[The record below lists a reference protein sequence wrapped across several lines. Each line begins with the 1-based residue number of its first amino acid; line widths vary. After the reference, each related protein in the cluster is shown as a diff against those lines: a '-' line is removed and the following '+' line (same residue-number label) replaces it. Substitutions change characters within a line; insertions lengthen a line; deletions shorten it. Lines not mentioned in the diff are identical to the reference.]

1 MLSCIF
7 LTRKCTQRC
16 YYCRIVESPQ
26 FDRDMTVEEWKRGFT
41 ALKNR
46 GVKFHLILGNEPLL
60 YEGIEELIDWLTNVD
75 GTPYAFYTTSPAH
88 LHESLAPK
96 LVKAGLMNASCGVDR
111 FPMSAEAVG
120 SLVRSDAGED
130 FFVQRKASLGYDG
143 LKWYQAHGVRD
154 IHATITISKQNHEYV
169 LPLIKYL
176 NEQGM
181 WVAINTLHWDI
192 DGGFDFFPPR
202 ASLEHDML
210 SADEMRQVAETIKDA
225 QEKGDIALQNPPGY
239 MDAMIE
245 HGTDHSWHCSKPVIY
260 SVDPDGGMRCCGYRR
275 GADASRVHVFDLET
289 DEGDAAYW
297 QAWRTDSAA
306 CPGCLWSYWWQAED
320 QLDPAKKSDDDF
332 GHRFFQYHA
341 NEYFQDGAA
350 RGLAST
356 AAPTDFVAVRG
367 DASERG
373 SAMQRSDYIPLQPV
387 HAADTE
393 E

>member
-1 MLSCIF
+1 MSCIF

-26 FDRDMTVEEWKRGFT
+26 FDRDMTVDEWKRAFT
-41 ALKNR
+41 ALKQR

-60 YEGIEELIDWLTNVD
+60 YDGIVELMDWLTNVD

-88 LHESLAPK
+88 LHQTLAPQ
-96 LVKAGLMNASCGVDR
+96 LVEAGLMNASCGVDR
-111 FPMSAEAVG
+111 FPIDVEEIG
-120 SLVRSDAGED
+120 LLKRDAAGDD

-143 LKWYQAHGVRD
+143 LLWYQEHGVRD
-154 IHATITISKQNHEYV
+154 IHATITISRQNHRYV

-202 ASLEHDML
+202 AALEHDML
-210 SADEMRQVAETIKDA
+210 TADEMRQLAEEIKDA
-225 QEKGDIALQNPPGY
+225 QQRGEIALQNPPGY
-239 MDAMIE
+239 MDAMAE
-245 HGTDHSWHCSKPVIY
+245 HGKQHSWHCSKPVIY
-260 SVDPDGGMRCCGYRR
+260 SVDPDGTMRCCGYRR
-275 GADASRVHVFDLET
+275 GAESPGIHVFDLET

-297 QAWRTDSAA
+297 QTWRNDSAA

-320 QLDPAKKSDDDF
+320 QLTPAATEGDDF

-341 NEYFQDGAA
+341 NEYFAGGAA
-350 RGLAST
+350 QQLDHTAS
-356 AAPTDFVAVRG
+356 PLEFVG
-367 DASERG
+367 GERSG
-373 SAMQRSDYIPLQPV
+373 AQRSVPVRSFIPLQPV
-387 HAADTE
+387 QTPQRAD
-393 E
+393 